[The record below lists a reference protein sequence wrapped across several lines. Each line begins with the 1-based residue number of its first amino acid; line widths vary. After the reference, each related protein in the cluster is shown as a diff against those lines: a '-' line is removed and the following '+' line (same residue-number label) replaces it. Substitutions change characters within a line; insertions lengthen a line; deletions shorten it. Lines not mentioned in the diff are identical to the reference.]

1 MPSIPA
7 LPVGTVPSRPAARPQ
22 RRAVRVWL
30 YLLAFLVIG
39 MVALGG
45 ATRLTGSGLSITEWR
60 PVTGAM
66 PPLSAGDW
74 AAEFEKY
81 RGTPQYRI
89 LNEGMGID
97 AFKTLY
103 WWEWGH
109 RLLGRLIGLAFFLP
123 LIVFWLRGALDR
135 RLGLGLVALGIVG
148 AFQGAIG
155 WIMVASGLQPGMTAV
170 APLKLALHLT
180 TASVILA
187 GLVWLAAGTREAA
200 LAPAPARIRR
210 GAVVV
215 MLFVLVQIGLGGLVA
230 GSHAGHAY
238 NTWPTMN
245 GDLVPPLDGL
255 FSATPWIENFVDN
268 VTLVQFNHRLAA
280 YGVVLL
286 ALLHALDAWRTRPGS
301 GAARRATGVAVLT
314 LGQMGLG
321 IATLLLMVP
330 LWAALAHQVFAM
342 LVLTMATAHARL
354 SRGTAAAPSERH
366 APTVPFGFEQLAG
379 RGA

>member
-1 MPSIPA
+1 MPSSPA
-7 LPVGTVPSRPAARPQ
+7 LPAGTLPPKAAVRPY
-22 RRAVRVWL
+22 RRAVRIWL
-30 YLLAFLVIG
+30 YLLAFLVVV

-60 PVTGAM
+60 PVTGAV
-66 PPLSAGDW
+66 PPLSAADW
-74 AAEFEKY
+74 AMEFEKY

-97 AFKTLY
+97 SFKTLY

-109 RLLGRLIGLAFFLP
+109 RLLGRLLGLAFFLP
-123 LIVFWLRGALDR
+123 LIVFWARGALDR
-135 RLGLGLVALGIVG
+135 RLGLGLVALGVVG

-187 GLVWLAAGTREAA
+187 GLVWLAAGTREGA
-200 LAPAPARIRR
+200 LTPAPARIRA

-215 MLFVLVQIGLGGLVA
+215 MLLVLVQIGLGGLVA
-230 GSHAGHAY
+230 GSHAGLAY

-245 GDLVPPLDGL
+245 GDLVPPFDGL
-255 FSATPWIENFVDN
+255 FAATPWIENFVDN
-268 VTLVQFNHRLAA
+268 VTLVQFNHRLVA
-280 YGVVLL
+280 YCLVLV
-286 ALLHALDAWRTRPGS
+286 ALLHALDARLSDPGS

-321 IATLLLMVP
+321 IATLLLAVP

-342 LVLTMATAHARL
+342 AVLTMATAHARL
-354 SRGTAAAPSERH
+354 SRGSAGAATTIQ